1 MCTLFFPVCNLLRFD
16 FCNNSAS
23 TKSDCTNK
31 VSLPDTKDRSDSD
44 KAVSCYSVQ
53 ASVEHSGIAHGVIMW
68 WTLDMDVDGEI
79 TLTTAPRWAHPD
91 GDNRQV

>member
-1 MCTLFFPVCNLLRFD
+1 MCKLFFPACNHHRFD

-31 VSLPDTKDRSDSD
+31 VSLPDTKDRSDND

-53 ASVEHSGIAHGVIMW
+53 SSVEHSGIAHGVIMW

>member
-1 MCTLFFPVCNLLRFD
+1 MCTLSFPDLLRFD

-23 TKSDCTNK
+23 TKSDCINK
-31 VSLPDTKDRSDSD
+31 VSIPDTKDRSDSD
-44 KAVSCYSVQ
+44 KTESCYSVQ
-53 ASVEHSGIAHGVIMW
+53 ASVEHSGIAHGVVMW

-79 TLTTAPRWAHPD
+79 TLTTAPRWAHPG